1 MFVPQLDR
9 NAREG
14 LQKQIMRQIIAAIA
28 SGMLRPNTPLPGIRE
43 ASVRWGVSRN
53 TVVLVF
59 EHLETEGYLQTRPSR
74 GTFIHPTPPCSTSS
88 VAQLGNERGAAA
100 ASLGEP
106 SWPGQAFIGDPAQ
119 ERQTPDGVFNLGFG
133 SNMPLYRF
141 PAWQKTIERLLL
153 RDNWKRGGEFQPN
166 AGLPFLRSTLARWLH
181 LRHGVTIDPQQ
192 IIIVTGLQQAHSII
206 AHALL
211 KTGDHVILEDPCYPG
226 KRQLYEKLGMHV
238 INGAIDRKGIKLAD
252 LAPEQAR
259 LLCVNPGCHIPTNV
273 TLSLP
278 RRKHIAAL
286 AMQDRYLVFEEAMY
300 DLLSFEK
307 KPTPSLLSLTGGR
320 NLLHAGLFA
329 PCLGGGLML
338 GYLVVPW
345 SFLPAVLEAKL
356 LTGNGLPWLEQEAL
370 ARMLDSGELDNAL
383 RRTRVVMMR
392 RREVFMTALERF
404 FGRMEF
410 CGTEHAPRLSWFLPG
425 GFGKVQPF
433 LTEAEK
439 AGIRF
444 PGNYAAAS
452 SRSHPGLPDLPN
464 LVSHGY
470 GEISEEDIPAL
481 FSRLSNHT

>member
-43 ASVRWGVSRN
+43 ASIRWGVSRN

-59 EHLETEGYLQTRPSR
+59 DNLETEGYLQTRPSR

-88 VAQLGNERGAAA
+88 VALLGNERGAAA
-100 ASLGEP
+100 ASLGGP

-119 ERQTPDGVFNLGFG
+119 DSGAPDGVFNLGFG
-133 SNMPLYRF
+133 SDMPLYRF

-181 LRHGVTIDPQQ
+181 LRHGVAIDPQQ
-192 IIIVTGLQQAHSII
+192 IIIITGLQQAHSII

-211 KTGDHVILEDPCYPG
+211 KTGDSVILEDPCYPG
-226 KRQLYEKLGMHV
+226 KRQLYEKLGMRV
-238 INGAIDRKGIKLAD
+238 INGAIDRKGLKLAD

-273 TLSLP
+273 TLSQP
-278 RRKHIAAL
+278 RRKHIATL
-286 AMQDRYLVFEEAMY
+286 AMQDRCLVLEESMY

-307 KPTPSLLSLTGGR
+307 KPLPSLLSLTGGR

-345 SFLPAVLEAKL
+345 AFLPAVLEAKL

-370 ARMLDSGELDNAL
+370 ARMVDSGELDNAL

-392 RREVFMTALERF
+392 RREVFMASLERF

-425 GFGKVQPF
+425 AFGKVDAF
-433 LTEAEK
+433 LASAEK

-444 PGNYAAAS
+444 PGNYAAAGTR
-452 SRSHPGLPDLPN
+452 SRSGLPELHN

-470 GEISEEDIPAL
+470 GELAEEDIPAL
-481 FSRLSNHT
+481 FSRLTNLT